1 MSNLLTRDNLHP
13 YQQSVIELAR
23 TKDNIGLL
31 LDMGLGKSSIVLTIL
46 SDSPKGK
53 ALIVAPLSVARNVW
67 EQETKKWEHLK
78 HLSVSKILGTEDQR
92 LDALKKD
99 ADIYVINNENL
110 VWLFEQE
117 GALTKFDY
125 LVIDE
130 SSKFKDPS
138 TKRFKALKK
147 ALRNFKR
154 RIIATGTPTP
164 QSLQDIWSQVGILD
178 LGERLGTS
186 LTKFRDTYLEPDQ
199 RNRHTHVVYSWRL
212 KEGAEAEI
220 KGRIKDICYSMKAE
234 DYLTLPER
242 TSTYHNIEMPLNI
255 KAKYDTLRKDM
266 VLETDNETITAVSA
280 AALSNKLL
288 QFSSG
293 SLYVENGDAIEQHSL
308 KLDYLEDMLDEN
320 VPTLLFYHFKSSLAS
335 LQKRFPHAVVL
346 DNKPETI
353 AKWQKGEI
361 KLLLAH
367 PQSSGMGINLQCNT
381 AEVAHIIW
389 YDLPWSSENYI
400 QANARI
406 HRQGQTKPVIIHHL
420 CLMNSIDWHVVKVLE
435 GKINLQEAVLN
446 SLNFALV

>member
-67 EQETKKWEHLK
+67 EQETKKWDHLQ
-78 HLSVSKILGTEDQR
+78 HLTVSKILGSEEQR

-117 GALTKFDY
+117 GALNKFDY

-212 KEGAEAEI
+212 KEGAENEI

-234 DYLTLPER
+234 DYLTLP
-242 TSTYHNIEMPLNI
+242 SKIPMYHNIEMPPNI
-255 KAKYDTLRKDM
+255 KAKYETLRKDM
-266 VLETDNETITAVSA
+266 VLETENETITAVSA

-293 SLYVENGDAIEQHSL
+293 SLYVENGDAVEQHAL

-381 AEVAHIIW
+381 ADVAHIIW

-420 CLMNSIDWHVVKVLE
+420 CLTNTIDWHVVKVLE